1 MLFKRNNTYFYNI
14 FSLTHFFFLQPL
26 NNITRIGPVAPRKN
40 KDCLFFL
47 ISNFLATWTTSRTKA
62 KRREWS
68 YQENKERETC
78 LVGSQKIKETC
89 LTINYTLIYFKICS
103 QTFFFLLWG
112 RSLTI
117 AQFNKLWD
125 WVLKWLRLLGLG
137 GLNYTHTTLS

>member
-1 MLFKRNNTYFYNI
+1 MLFKRYNTYFYNI
-14 FSLTHFFFLQPL
+14 FSLTFFFLQQL

-47 ISNFLATWTTSRTKA
+47 ISNFLATWTTSCTKA

-78 LVGSQKIKETC
+78 LVGSQKRKETC
-89 LTINYTLIYFKICS
+89 LTINYTLKFVVKH
-103 QTFFFLLWG
+103 FFLLWG